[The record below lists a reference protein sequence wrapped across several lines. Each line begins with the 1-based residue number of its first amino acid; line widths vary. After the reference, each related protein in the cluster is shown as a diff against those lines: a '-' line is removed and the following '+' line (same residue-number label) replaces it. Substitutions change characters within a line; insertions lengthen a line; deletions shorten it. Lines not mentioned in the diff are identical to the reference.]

1 MYIFIYVNIMDFTFR
16 ISLKIICSVKINKV
30 RLVPCTL
37 ESKDMFNTPNLVVLV
52 HVFNLGPAMRK
63 LTFAVFVQESLKPV
77 C

>member
-1 MYIFIYVNIMDFTFR
+1 MYIFVYVNIMDFTFR

-30 RLVPCTL
+30 RLVLCTL
-37 ESKDMFNTPNLVVLV
+37 ESKDMFNTPNLVVVV

-63 LTFAVFVQESLKPV
+63 LTFAVFDQESLKPV